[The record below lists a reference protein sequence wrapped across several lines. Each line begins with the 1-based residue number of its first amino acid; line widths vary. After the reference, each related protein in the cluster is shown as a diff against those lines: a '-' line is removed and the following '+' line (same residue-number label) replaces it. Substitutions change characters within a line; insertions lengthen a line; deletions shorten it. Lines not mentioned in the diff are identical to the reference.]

1 MKRTTEAAVLFI
13 SGQSNA
19 HAHGQK
25 LAEQDWITEPLKNVF
40 TLDREP
46 NQAYDLTDV
55 VWSGFTT
62 AGKNLGE
69 TQDHTASL
77 GYHFAKLWQ
86 SAIDGGAQLPDLYI
100 VQISIGSQGIING
113 MWNRDKEKVLIPGPL
128 GTVNIALFPL
138 ALQINRLVMQNLRNS
153 GKNPQVIG
161 WHWLGCEQE
170 IWHEAYKQADCQER
184 YDYFFDSIIAS
195 IGGSFPVYLYETY
208 LEKACARFEIPLEAA
223 AGVNAAIYRQAE
235 RLNNAVLVRAK
246 DSPYWDENVPHWGIF
261 APDNGHYL
269 SVVQQWYAERFFAE
283 VCRNQKW
290 EN

>member
-1 MKRTTEAAVLFI
+1 MSNRKAVVFI
-13 SGQSNA
+13 CGQSNA
-19 HAHGQK
+19 HAHGQFLPEEERILSP
-25 LAEQDWITEPLKNVF
+25 LANVF
-40 TLDREP
+40 SLDRDP
-46 NQAYDLTDV
+46 NQSYDLDKV

-69 TQDHTASL
+69 SQDHTCSL
-77 GYHFAKLWQ
+77 GYYLAKQWQ
-86 SAIDGGAQLPDLYI
+86 SAVDGGADLPDLYI

-113 MWNRDKEKVLIPGPL
+113 MWNRDREKVLIPGPL

-138 ALQINRLVMQNLRNS
+138 AQHIFKLVMEDL
-153 GKNPQVIG
+153 GEPEVLGFHWIG
-161 WHWLGCEQE
+161 SEQE

-246 DSPYWDENVPHWGIF
+246 DSPYWDENAPHWGIF
-261 APDNGHYL
+261 APDNAHYL
-269 SVVQQWYAERFFAE
+269 GIVQQWYAERFFAE